1 MKKSKVLKITGIVMA
16 VLLVVGIVIAIILMQ
31 MIKSIGAGNGPVAD
45 YDKRIEIWNSVAGN
59 SSRSKLDDMNI
70 DYKKNSLGWETLRFI
85 DAIVGT
91 EYKDQEQTIDTFT
104 YLYEIRGGHEKET
117 YEDQPYII
125 PYIVSDSKCAVIV
138 IPGGGFA
145 YKSMDGTTG
154 EGKDIA
160 LELNEAGYSAFIL
173 HYRSNPYEYPIPQ
186 LDVQRAVRYLRYHA
200 DDFGFD
206 SDKIGMIGF
215 SAGGNQVG
223 TYINLIMGNNFF
235 PEDYTPDEI
244 DAMEDTVVAPAMI
257 YPALTYE
264 YNVPMLFS
272 MFDDESVR
280 NESTRNELLDRMDLK
295 QHINTAA
302 MNQFI
307 SYGTKDG
314 MVGMDGAIA
323 YIDSARNNGVSV
335 TVAVAEGED
344 HGYKFECYKEAYLDW
359 LKEAFNELQ

>member
-1 MKKSKVLKITGIVMA
+1 MKKHKALKITGIVVA
-16 VLLVVGIVIAIILMQ
+16 VLFVIGIVFDVIFIKIID
-31 MIKSIGAGNGPVAD
+31 SSNGPVED
-45 YDKRIEIWNSVAGN
+45 YDKRVEIWNTVAGN
-59 SSRSKLDDMNI
+59 CSRSKLDDMNI
-70 DYKKNSLGWETLRFI
+70 NYNRKSLGLQTIKFI
-85 DAIVGT
+85 GAIVGD
-91 EYKDQEQTIDTFT
+91 EYKDQEQTLDTFT
-104 YLYEIRGGHEKET
+104 YLHEIKGGHEKET

-125 PYIVSDSKCAVIV
+125 PYLVPNSKGAVIV

-145 YKSMDGTTG
+145 YKSMDGSTN

-160 LELNEAGYSAFIL
+160 LELNEAGYCAFVL

-186 LDVQRAVRYLRYHA
+186 LDVQRSVRYLRYHA
-200 DDFGFD
+200 DEFGFD

-223 TYINLIMGNNFF
+223 TYINLIMGKNLF
-235 PEDYTPDEI
+235 PEDYILDEI
-244 DAMEDTVVAPAMI
+244 DEVDDTIVAPAMI

-264 YNVPMLFS
+264 HNVPMLFS

-280 NESTRNELLDRMDLK
+280 NESTRKELLDRMDLK
-295 QHINTAA
+295 QHINTVV

-323 YIDSARNNGVSV
+323 YIGSARNNGVSV

-344 HGYKFECYKEAYLDW
+344 HGYKFEYYKEAYLDW
-359 LKEAFNELQ
+359 LKEVFCEIQ